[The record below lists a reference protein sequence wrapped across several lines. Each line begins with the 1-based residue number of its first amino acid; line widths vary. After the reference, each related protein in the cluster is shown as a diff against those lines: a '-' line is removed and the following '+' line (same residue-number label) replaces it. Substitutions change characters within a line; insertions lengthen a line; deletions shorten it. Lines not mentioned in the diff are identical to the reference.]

1 MKKQHFCSFLYIF
14 VLFCIAFVIPAHAE
28 EVIFDDSIYICDTPD
43 FEEEADN
50 YPGACL
56 QEVLPSVYM
65 TKEISSVKDQG
76 DKGLCTLYA
85 TMSAMET
92 AGMHK
97 GLKEFDLDE
106 VALADYINP
115 EAKENNYLNGFSI
128 GDPICPAIMEQKIQ
142 TEDGKPI
149 TTTYMTTLNL
159 LDRVGVKQA
168 ILDHGGI
175 VASVDVSSAKLNQE
189 CRQEIDDYICIS
201 YPYIYKERG
210 DDTGERRGHA
220 VHIIGWDDNFSS
232 EHFHGEAGDGAWI
245 FKNSW
250 GEEWGIGGYGYISYY
265 DVTLGSTAICYDIT
279 ERTGTETITA
289 EEVKTGTAEYISHT
303 DSIEHIKSIGV
314 YFGNSAEY
322 NINTGTQTINK
333 TTGREFH
340 IINIDDDT
348 DLVKEETQEIQVTRP
363 DGGCVDIGYGQK
375 QQMLFIT
382 EPLDNTTTE
391 HIVMVKGQTISI
403 CPGKLFNQEKKKGI
417 KIKNGKITGK
427 KAGVYY
433 LYEATKKNGERIK
446 DYKITVRDP
455 GISEVDKRMPVGRT
469 ENAKDYIKSTI
480 SPTFISSRPDRA
492 EVDQDG
498 NITLKSKGKVKIYII
513 YGADS
518 LKDKRGTGKKYKLKY
533 EIY

>member
-1 MKKQHFCSFLYIF
+1 MKKVYFCSFLYIF
-14 VLFCIAFVIPAHAE
+14 VLFCIALIIPAHAE
-28 EVIFDDSIYICDTPD
+28 ERIFNDDFYICNVPE

-56 QEVLPSVYM
+56 QEELPSVYM

-97 GLKEFDLDE
+97 GLKELDLDE

-128 GDPICPAIMEQKIQ
+128 GDPICPAIMEQKIH
-142 TEDGKPI
+142 TEDGEPI

-159 LDRVGVKQA
+159 LDRQGAQKA

-175 VASVDVSSAKLNQE
+175 VASVDVSSAKLNAE
-189 CRQEIDDYICIS
+189 HRQEIDDYICIS

-265 DVTLGSTAICYDIT
+265 DTTLGMTGVVYDIE
-279 ERTGTETITA
+279 ERTESENMTLEL
-289 EEVKTGTAEYISHT
+289 
-303 DSIEHIKSIGV
+303 IKG
-314 YFGNSAEY
+314 
-322 NINTGTQTINK
+322 
-333 TTGREFH
+333 
-340 IINIDDDT
+340 
-348 DLVKEETQEIQVTRP
+348 
-363 DGGCVDIGYGQK
+363 
-375 QQMLFIT
+375 
-382 EPLDNTTTE
+382 
-391 HIVMVKGQTISI
+391 
-403 CPGKLFNQEKKKGI
+403 
-417 KIKNGKITGK
+417 
-427 KAGVYY
+427 
-433 LYEATKKNGERIK
+433 
-446 DYKITVRDP
+446 
-455 GISEVDKRMPVGRT
+455 
-469 ENAKDYIKSTI
+469 
-480 SPTFISSRPDRA
+480 
-492 EVDQDG
+492 
-498 NITLKSKGKVKIYII
+498 
-513 YGADS
+513 
-518 LKDKRGTGKKYKLKY
+518 
-533 EIY
+533 